1 MKDQIHQQA
10 SLFDETNRRFGNLDG
25 MTLVNQLSRMRDELN
40 GLLPLQ
46 KQISSIRVPVLQKAA
61 ELKSSPILRQARNG
75 LVYGGRILT
84 DLNTIANENDPAEHA
99 KLKQGFEHLCHL
111 NFDDRRSFA
120 DFNAVVNIA
129 NIHANLLTLHE
140 FKNRDGDVAQCV
152 KLLEAFRGRIWK
164 RIRLPLG

>member
-99 KLKQGFEHLCHL
+99 KLKQGFEHLYHL